1 MHATLLVSYSHAWVF
16 GTMPFFVCRWHNFM
30 IIIRCMMWLFGAY
43 QLNQRRHWTILPINF
58 RTARCSFRIG
68 PIMIVDEPFTVSIH
82 SYLYSRSY
90 LACKF
95 NIIFCSDW
103 QWTDDDT
110 HHENKTGQS
119 DSKIPNRDGIVVRVR
134 HGVSVRVSADSNCN
148 MKLRLHLNIWL
159 FIMIERI

>member
-90 LACKF
+90 LACELD
-95 NIIFCSDW
+95 IIFCSDW
-103 QWTDDDT
+103 QRTDDT

-119 DSKIPNRDGIVVRVR
+119 DRKIPNRDRSVVQVR
-134 HGVSVRVSADSNCN
+134 YGVLVRVSADSNCDK
-148 MKLRLHLNIWL
+148 KLRGYIENDASIWCC
-159 FIMIERI
+159 IW

>member
-119 DSKIPNRDGIVVRVR
+119 DSKRKYQTDMESCCSSEIWGIRACQCRQQLQYEV
-134 HGVSVRVSADSNCN
+134 G
-148 MKLRLHLNIWL
+148 
-159 FIMIERI
+159 RI